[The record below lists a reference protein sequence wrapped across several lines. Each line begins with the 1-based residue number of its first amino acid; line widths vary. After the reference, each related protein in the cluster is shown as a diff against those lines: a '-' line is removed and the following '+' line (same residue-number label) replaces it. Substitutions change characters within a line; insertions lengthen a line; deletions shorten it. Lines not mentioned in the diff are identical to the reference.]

1 MDTAAL
7 CASMNN
13 LKASLADLKNTSF
26 TASGI
31 SGIPDKLTKIQQALQ
46 TLKTS
51 ARGAYAS
58 EINALQLALRNV
70 GSAYNT
76 AKANP
81 NGATLTALAS
91 AAGSVV
97 TTGNNLVT
105 AVSRKC

>member
-7 CASMNN
+7 CSSVNS
-13 LKASLADLKNTSF
+13 LKASLMDLKNTSF

-31 SGIPDKLTKIQQALQ
+31 SGIPGTLKKIQQDLQ
-46 TLKTS
+46 GIKAS
-51 ARGAYAS
+51 APGAYTA
-58 EINALQLALRNV
+58 EINALQLSLSGLSTSFNA
-70 GSAYNT
+70 

-81 NGATLTALAS
+81 NGGTLTALAS

-97 TTGNNLVT
+97 TAGNNLVT